1 MNSKSDIHE
10 LLMLKLTGGLSKDK
24 QAEIDA
30 LIESDPEVKDAW
42 NNIQNYYLGDPIRK
56 TDFDSISTGD
66 IMSGVKDKMAYPQQR
81 SIRIGKFLTAVAAA
95 AAVTGIGIFVYSIL
109 KTNHSSKVLS
119 AIHKNIPAKSIYLE
133 LGDGQIIDLSHGEQ
147 HLKTEDGQV
156 ILNNSRNILTF
167 VAGRDN
173 SGLNKLVVPR
183 GKDYSVRLS
192 DGTEIRMNAGSTLQ
206 FPFGFAGSSRE
217 IFLTGEAYIKVA
229 AAADQPF
236 TVYTPEATIQVLGT
250 EFNVNTYNPGKAAIS
265 LVQGAIKVLAD
276 KHEVLLKPGIQA
288 DCTTQN
294 GINTH
299 PFDKN
304 DVLSWLEGKYEFRE
318 TPLSEIIPILER
330 WYDVKIVTDHPAVAG
345 KTFNVQINRSEGI
358 QGFLEMLKIIR
369 SADYYYKND
378 TIHIK

>member
-1 MNSKSDIHE
+1 MESRSDIHE
-10 LLMLKLTGGLSKDK
+10 LLMLKLTGGLSKD
-24 QAEIDA
+24 QQVEVDA
-30 LIESDPEVKDAW
+30 LIESDPEVNNAW
-42 NNIQNYYLGDPIRK
+42 NNIQDYYLRHPKHR
-56 TDFDSISTGD
+56 TDFESISTGD
-66 IMSGVKDKMAYPQQR
+66 LMSGIKDKVAPQKR
-81 SIRIGKFLTAVAAA
+81 SFRIGKLMMAVATA
-95 AAVTGIGIFVYSIL
+95 AAVTGAGVFIYIVL

-119 AIHKNIPAKSIYLE
+119 AVHKSIPAKSVYLE
-133 LGDGQIIDLSHGEQ
+133 LRNGQIIDLSGGEQ
-147 HLKTEDGQV
+147 HPQTEDGQV
-156 ILNNSRNILTF
+156 VLNNSRNILTF
-167 VAGRDN
+167 VANRDN

-183 GKDYSVRLS
+183 GKDYSIRLS

-206 FPFGFAGSSRE
+206 FPFGFAGNSRE
-217 IFLTGEAYIKVA
+217 ISLTGEAYIKVA
-229 AAADQPF
+229 TAADQPF
-236 TVYTPEATIQVLGT
+236 TVHTPDATIQVLGT

-265 LVQGAIKVLAD
+265 LVQGAVKVLAD
-276 KHEVLLKPGIQA
+276 KQEVILKPGFQA

-304 DVLSWLEGKYEFRE
+304 DVLSWLEGKYEFKE

-330 WYDVKIVTDHPAVAG
+330 WYDVKIITDHPAVAK

-358 QGFLEMLKIIR
+358 EGFLEMLKIIR

>member
-1 MNSKSDIHE
+1 
-10 LLMLKLTGGLSKDK
+10 MLKLTGGLNED
-24 QAEIDA
+24 QQVEIDA
-30 LIESDPEVKDAW
+30 LIERDPEVNDAW
-42 NNIQNYYLGDPIRK
+42 NKIQEYYLGHPKRR

-66 IMSGVKDKMAYPQQR
+66 IMSGIKDKVTYPQQR
-81 SIRIGKFLTAVAAA
+81 SFRIGKLLTAVAAA
-95 AAVTGIGIFVYSIL
+95 AAIAGAGIFIYTIL

-119 AIHKNIPAKSIYLE
+119 ASHKNIPAKSVYLE
-133 LGDGQIIDLSHGEQ
+133 LRDGQIIDLSGGAQ
-147 HLKTEDGQV
+147 QQKTEDGQV
-156 ILNNSRNILTF
+156 ILNNSRNTLTF
-167 VAGRDN
+167 IADKDN
-173 SGLNKLVVPR
+173 SGLNKLVVPA

-206 FPFGFAGSSRE
+206 FPFGFAGNSRE
-217 IFLTGEAYIKVA
+217 ISLTGEAYIKVA
-229 AAADQPF
+229 TAADQPF
-236 TVYTPEATIQVLGT
+236 TVHTPDATIQVLGT

-265 LVQGAIKVLAD
+265 LVQGAVKVLAD
-276 KHEVLLKPGIQA
+276 KQAVVLKPGFQA
-288 DCTTQN
+288 DCSTQN
-294 GINTH
+294 GINTR

-330 WYDVKIVTDHPAVAG
+330 WYDVKIITDHPAVAG

-358 QGFLEMLKIIR
+358 EGFLEMLKIIR